1 MFVLDYY
8 PSSHLEIYM
17 SAKQSI
23 WSKADVF
30 LTKTRKII
38 VNSLTALVLIIITFS
53 ILGGVGS
60 LFDSP
65 KEVDTKDKILWF
77 KPIGVVVD
85 SEVSGSSN
93 FDIES
98 VILSG
103 GDQVEQHELQDLL
116 DVLNHAATDKNLAA
130 VYVNVSELGM
140 YWSSAFKIAEA
151 VKNIRDNNKRV
162 IAYAENYA
170 NTSYLISS
178 QANEVLIN
186 EYGGVSAFGFTRKR
200 EYYKDLYKN
209 LKINYNVFTA
219 GDFKSGPEPFT
230 RDSMSENDKLAWN
243 EFANPMWKKMT
254 NMMESS
260 RNLPE
265 GTIQNYGDN
274 AWEMMTDNPESA
286 EVALELGLV
295 DMVVTREEIRLWMY
309 EQFPNKDEDK
319 YSFPDSVSI
328 YDYLSSIED
337 TNEAVDSKNKIA
349 VINVEGAITTGEVA
363 YGVAGSDTIVDN
375 IQSATQDDSVKALV
389 LRVNS
394 PGGGVWASE
403 LITNALNEFKE
414 TGRPIISSMGDI
426 AASGGVWVTTSS
438 DEIFAEEDTLT
449 GSIGV
454 YGIVPTLDGIYD
466 WAGIKVDGTSSTQ
479 AGEWDERQAMPDYVK
494 NAIQANIENTYK
506 KFVSK
511 VAENRGMNYDEVL
524 PIAGGRIWA
533 GYKALELGLVDKI
546 GGLDE
551 AVKSAAERAE
561 IEDYV
566 VKNYKKP
573 MDPFDI
579 FINELLDNIKIDI
592 NFDPRLKLINSSLE
606 KHLKL
611 LEPEN
616 KNILLYCFECEVK

>member
-1 MFVLDYY
+1 
-8 PSSHLEIYM
+8 M
-17 SAKQSI
+17 SDKQSI
-23 WSKADVF
+23 WSKADNF

-38 VNSLTALVLIIITFS
+38 VNSLTALVLIFITFA

-65 KEVDTKDKILWF
+65 EEIDAKDKVLWF

-85 SEVSGSSN
+85 SEVSGSGS
-93 FDIES
+93 FDIET
-98 VILSG
+98 IIASG

-116 DVLNHAATDKNLAA
+116 DVLNHAATDDSLAA
-130 VYVNVSELGM
+130 IYVNVSELGM

-151 VKNIRDNNKRV
+151 VKNIRDNDKRV

-170 NTSYLISS
+170 NASYLISS
-178 QANEVLIN
+178 QASEVLIN
-186 EYGGVSAFGFTRKR
+186 EYGQVSAFGLTRKR
-200 EYYKDLYKN
+200 EYYKELYKN

-219 GDFKSGPEPFT
+219 GDFKSGPEPYT

-243 EFANPMWKKMT
+243 EFADPMWEKMT
-254 NMMESS
+254 GMMEAA
-260 RNLPE
+260 RNLPD
-265 GTIQNYGDN
+265 GTMQNYGDN
-274 AWEMMTDNPESA
+274 AWEMMTDNPEAA

-295 DMVVTREEIRLWMY
+295 DMVVTREEIRSWMY
-309 EQFPNKDEDK
+309 EQFPNSDEDK

-328 YDYLSSIED
+328 YDYLSLIKNESE
-337 TNEAVDSKNKIA
+337 TNESDNKIA

-363 YGVAGSDTIVDN
+363 FGVAGSDTIVDN
-375 IQSATQDDSVKALV
+375 IQAATQDDSVKALV

-414 TGRPIISSMGDI
+414 TGRPIVSSMGDI

-466 WAGIKVDGTSSTQ
+466 WAGIKVDGTSSTKS
-479 AGEWDERQAMPDYVK
+479 AEWDERQAMPDYVK
-494 NAIQANIENTYK
+494 NAIQASIENTYK

-511 VAENRGMNYDEVL
+511 VAENRGMDYEEVL

-551 AVKSAAERAE
+551 AVKSAAKRAE
-561 IEDYV
+561 IEDYEI
-566 VKNYKKP
+566 KNYKKP
-573 MDPFDI
+573 MDPFEV
-579 FINELLDNIKIDI
+579 FLKELLDNISIDI
-592 NFDPRLKLINSSLE
+592 NVDPRLKLINNSLQ
-606 KHLKL
+606 KHQKL

>member
-1 MFVLDYY
+1 
-8 PSSHLEIYM
+8 M
-17 SAKQSI
+17 SDKQSI
-23 WSKADVF
+23 WSKADNF

-38 VNSLTALVLIIITFS
+38 VNSLTALVLIFITFA

-65 KEVDTKDKILWF
+65 EEIDAKDKVLWF

-85 SEVSGSSN
+85 SEVSGSGN
-93 FDIES
+93 FDIET
-98 VILSG
+98 IIASG
-103 GDQVEQHELQDLL
+103 SDQVEQHELQDLL
-116 DVLNHAATDKNLAA
+116 DVLNHAATDDSLAA
-130 VYVNVSELGM
+130 IYVNVSELGM

-151 VKNIRDNNKRV
+151 VKNIRDNDKRV

-170 NTSYLISS
+170 NASYLISS
-178 QANEVLIN
+178 QASEVLIN
-186 EYGGVSAFGFTRKR
+186 EYGQVSAFGLTRKR
-200 EYYKDLYKN
+200 EYYKELYKN

-219 GDFKSGPEPFT
+219 GDFKSGPEPYT

-243 EFANPMWKKMT
+243 EFADPMWEKMT
-254 NMMESS
+254 GMMEAA
-260 RNLPE
+260 RNLPD
-265 GTIQNYGDN
+265 GTMQNYGDN
-274 AWEMMTDNPESA
+274 AWEMMTDNPEAA

-295 DMVVTREEIRLWMY
+295 DMVVTREEIRSWMY
-309 EQFPNKDEDK
+309 EQFPNSDEDK

-328 YDYLSSIED
+328 YDYLSLIKNESE
-337 TNEAVDSKNKIA
+337 TNESDNKIA

-363 YGVAGSDTIVDN
+363 FGVAGSDTIVDN
-375 IQSATQDDSVKALV
+375 IQAATQDDSVKALV

-414 TGRPIISSMGDI
+414 TGRPIVSSMGDI

-466 WAGIKVDGTSSTQ
+466 WAGIKVDGTSSTKS
-479 AGEWDERQAMPDYVK
+479 AEWDERQAMPDYVK
-494 NAIQANIENTYK
+494 NAIQASIENTYK

-511 VAENRGMNYDEVL
+511 VAENRGMDYEEVL

-551 AVKSAAERAE
+551 AVKSAAKRAE
-561 IEDYV
+561 IEDYEI
-566 VKNYKKP
+566 KNYKKP
-573 MDPFDI
+573 MDPFEV
-579 FINELLDNIKIDI
+579 FLKELLDNISIDI
-592 NFDPRLKLINSSLE
+592 NVDPRLKLINNSLQ
-606 KHLKL
+606 KHQKL

>member
-1 MFVLDYY
+1 
-8 PSSHLEIYM
+8 M
-17 SAKQSI
+17 SDKQSI
-23 WSKADVF
+23 WSKADSF

-38 VNSLTALVLIIITFS
+38 VNSLTALVLIFITFF

-60 LFDSP
+60 LFNSSE
-65 KEVDTKDKILWF
+65 EVDAKDKVLWF

-85 SEVSGSSN
+85 SEVSGSGS
-93 FDIES
+93 FDIET
-98 VILSG
+98 IIAG
-103 GDQVEQHELQDLL
+103 GGNQAEQHELQDLL
-116 DVLNHAATDKNLAA
+116 DVLNHAATDDSLAA
-130 VYVNVSELGM
+130 IYVNVSELGM

-151 VKNIRDNNKRV
+151 VKNIRDNDKRV

-178 QANEVLIN
+178 QASEVLIN
-186 EYGGVSAFGFTRKR
+186 EYGQVSAFGLTRKR
-200 EYYKDLYKN
+200 EYYKELYKN

-219 GDFKSGPEPFT
+219 GDFKSGPEPYT

-243 EFANPMWKKMT
+243 EFADPMWEKMT
-254 NMMESS
+254 SMMETA
-260 RNLPE
+260 RNLPD
-265 GTIQNYGDN
+265 GTLQNYGDN
-274 AWEMMTDNPESA
+274 AWEMMTDNPEAA

-295 DMVVTREEIRLWMY
+295 DMVVTREEIRSWMY
-309 EQFPNKDEDK
+309 EQFPNSDEDK

-328 YDYLSSIED
+328 YDYLSLIKDNNETIES
-337 TNEAVDSKNKIA
+337 NNKIA

-363 YGVAGSDTIVDN
+363 FGVAGSDTIVDN
-375 IQSATQDDSVKALV
+375 IQAATQDDSVKALV

-414 TGRPIISSMGDI
+414 TGRPIVSSMGDI

-466 WAGIKVDGTSSTQ
+466 WAGIKVDGTSSTKS
-479 AGEWDERQAMPDYVK
+479 AEWDERQAMPDYVK
-494 NAIQANIENTYK
+494 NAIQASIENTYK

-511 VAENRGMNYDEVL
+511 VADNRGMGYEEVL

-551 AVKSAAERAE
+551 AIKSAAKRAE
-561 IEDYV
+561 VEDYEI
-566 VKNYKKP
+566 KSYKKP
-573 MDPFDI
+573 MDPFEVLL
-579 FINELLDNIKIDI
+579 NELLDNINIDI
-592 NFDPRLKLINSSLE
+592 NVDPRLKLINKSLK
-606 KHLKL
+606 KHQKL
-611 LEPEN
+611 LEQEN

>member
-1 MFVLDYY
+1 
-8 PSSHLEIYM
+8 M
-17 SAKQSI
+17 SDKQSI
-23 WSKADVF
+23 WSKADSF

-38 VNSLTALVLIIITFS
+38 VNSLTALVLIFITFA

-65 KEVDTKDKILWF
+65 EEIDTKDKVLWF

-85 SEVSGSSN
+85 SEVSGSGS
-93 FDIES
+93 FDIET
-98 VILSG
+98 IIASG

-116 DVLNHAATDKNLAA
+116 DVLNHAATDDSLAA
-130 VYVNVSELGM
+130 IYVNVSELGM

-151 VKNIRDNNKRV
+151 VKNIRDNEKRV

-170 NTSYLISS
+170 NASYLISS
-178 QANEVLIN
+178 QASEVLIN
-186 EYGGVSAFGFTRKR
+186 EYGQVSAFGLTRKR
-200 EYYKDLYKN
+200 EYYKELYKN

-219 GDFKSGPEPFT
+219 GDFKSGPEPYT

-243 EFANPMWKKMT
+243 EFADPMWEKMT
-254 NMMESS
+254 GMMETA
-260 RNLPE
+260 RNLPN
-265 GTIQNYGDN
+265 GTMQNYGDN
-274 AWEMMTDNPESA
+274 AWEMMTDNPEAA

-309 EQFPNKDEDK
+309 EQFPNSDEDK

-328 YDYLSSIED
+328 YDYLSLIKNESE
-337 TNEAVDSKNKIA
+337 TNESDNKIA

-363 YGVAGSDTIVDN
+363 FGVAGSDTIVDN
-375 IQSATQDDSVKALV
+375 IQAATQDDSVKALV

-414 TGRPIISSMGDI
+414 TGRPIVSSMGDI

-466 WAGIKVDGTSSTQ
+466 WAGIKVDGTSSTKS
-479 AGEWDERQAMPDYVK
+479 AEWDERQAMPDYVK
-494 NAIQANIENTYK
+494 NAIQASIENTYK

-511 VAENRGMNYDEVL
+511 VAENRGMDYEEVL

-551 AVKSAAERAE
+551 AVKSAAKRAE
-561 IEDYV
+561 IEDYEI
-566 VKNYKKP
+566 KNYKKP
-573 MDPFDI
+573 MDPFEV
-579 FINELLDNIKIDI
+579 FLNELLDNINVNI
-592 NFDPRLKLINSSLE
+592 NVDPRLKLINNSLK
-606 KHLKL
+606 KHQKL

>member
-1 MFVLDYY
+1 
-8 PSSHLEIYM
+8 M
-17 SAKQSI
+17 SDNQSI
-23 WSKADVF
+23 WSKADSF

-38 VNSLTALVLIIITFS
+38 VNSLTALVLVLITIS

-60 LFDSP
+60 LFDKP
-65 KEVDTKDKILWF
+65 EKVDTKDKVLWF

-85 SEVSGSSN
+85 SEVTGSGSL
-93 FDIES
+93 DIES
-98 VILSG
+98 IIASG

-116 DVLNHAATDKNLAA
+116 DVLNHAATDESLAA

-151 VKNIRDNNKRV
+151 VKNIRDNDKRV
-162 IAYAENYA
+162 IAYAENYTNA
-170 NTSYLISS
+170 SYLISS

-186 EYGGVSAFGFTRKR
+186 EYGQVSAFGLTRKR

-219 GDFKSGPEPFT
+219 GDFKSGPEPYT

-243 EFANPMWKKMT
+243 EFADPMWKKMT
-254 NMMESS
+254 NMMEAA
-260 RNLPE
+260 RNLPD
-265 GTIQNYGDN
+265 GTLQNYGDN
-274 AWEMMTDNPESA
+274 AWEMMTDNPEAA
-286 EVALELGLV
+286 EVALKLGLV

-309 EQFPNKDEDK
+309 EQFPNSDEDK
-319 YSFPDSVSI
+319 YSFPESVSI
-328 YDYLSSIED
+328 YDYLSLIED
-337 TNEAVDSKNKIA
+337 KNETIDSRNKIA
-349 VINVEGAITTGEVA
+349 VINVEGAITTGEAA
-363 YGVAGSDTIVDN
+363 YGIAGSDTIVDN
-375 IQSATQDDSVKALV
+375 IQEATKDDSIKALV

-403 LITNALNEFKE
+403 LITNALNEFKD
-414 TGRPIISSMGDI
+414 TGRPIVSSMGDI

-438 DEIFAEEDTLT
+438 DEIFAEENTLT

-466 WAGIKVDGTSSTQ
+466 WAGIKVDGTSSTKS
-479 AGEWDERQAMPDYVK
+479 AEWDERQAMPDYVK
-494 NAIQANIENTYK
+494 NAIQASIENTYK

-511 VAENRGMNYDEVL
+511 VADNRGMDYEEVL

-551 AVKSAAERAE
+551 AIKSAAERAE
-561 IEDYV
+561 LEDYV
-566 VKNYKKP
+566 IKSYKKP
-573 MDPFDI
+573 MDPFEVFLDK
-579 FINELLDNIKIDI
+579 LLDNIKINI
-592 NFDPRLKLINSSLE
+592 NIDPRLKLINKSLK

-611 LEPEN
+611 LESEN

>member
-1 MFVLDYY
+1 MTD
-8 PSSHLEIYM
+8 
-17 SAKQSI
+17 KQSI
-23 WSKADVF
+23 WSKADSF

-38 VNSLTALVLIIITFS
+38 VNSLTALVLIFITFA
-53 ILGGVGS
+53 ILGGLGS

-65 KEVDTKDKILWF
+65 EEIDTKDKVLWF

-85 SEVSGSSN
+85 SEVSGSGS
-93 FDIES
+93 FDIET
-98 VILSG
+98 IIASG

-116 DVLNHAATDKNLAA
+116 DVLNHAATDDSLAA
-130 VYVNVSELGM
+130 IYVNVSELGM

-151 VKNIRDNNKRV
+151 VKNIRDNDKRV
-162 IAYAENYA
+162 IAYAENYENA
-170 NTSYLISS
+170 SYLISS
-178 QANEVLIN
+178 QASEVLIN
-186 EYGGVSAFGFTRKR
+186 EYGAVSAFGFTRKR
-200 EYYKDLYKN
+200 EYYKELFKN

-219 GDFKSGPEPFT
+219 GDFKSGPEPYT

-243 EFANPMWKKMT
+243 EFADPMWEKMT
-254 NMMESS
+254 GMMETA
-260 RNLPE
+260 RNLPD
-265 GTIQNYGDN
+265 GTMQNYGDN
-274 AWEMMTDNPESA
+274 AWEMMTDNPEAA

-309 EQFPNKDEDK
+309 EQFPNSDEDK

-328 YDYLSSIED
+328 YDYLSLIKSESE
-337 TNEAVDSKNKIA
+337 TNESDNKIA
-349 VINVEGAITTGEVA
+349 VINVEGVITTGEVA
-363 YGVAGSDTIVDN
+363 FGVAGSDTIVDN
-375 IQSATQDDSVKALV
+375 IQAATQDDSVKALV

-414 TGRPIISSMGDI
+414 TGRPIVSSMGDI

-454 YGIVPTLDGIYD
+454 YGIGATLDGIYD
-466 WAGIKVDGTSSTQ
+466 WAGIKVDGTSTTKS
-479 AGEWDERQAMPDYVK
+479 AEWDERQAMPDYVK
-494 NAIQANIENTYK
+494 NRIQASIENTYK
-506 KFVSK
+506 EFVST
-511 VAENRGMNYDEVL
+511 VAENRGMDYEEVL

-551 AVKSAAERAE
+551 AIKSAAKRAE
-561 IEDYV
+561 IEDYEI
-566 VKNYKKP
+566 KNYKKP
-573 MDPFDI
+573 MDPFEVI
-579 FINELLDNIKIDI
+579 LKELLDNISIDI
-592 NFDPRLKLINSSLE
+592 NVDPRLKLINNSLQ
-606 KHLKL
+606 KHQKL